1 MVQLTPEASDRIA
14 AAVCTLITAA
24 TPPVLRVL
32 DAWLVAGN
40 RASRFFGNGGEGSLI
55 DAITKAG
62 K

>member
-14 AAVCTLITAA
+14 NAVCNLITQAS
-24 TPPVLRVL
+24 PPLFHAI
-32 DAWLVAGN
+32 DAWTDAAK
-40 RASRFFGNGGEGSLI
+40 RITRFFGNGGEGSLI